1 MAEVDGKV
9 VMQSKEGHLYQ
20 VAPEDVP
27 TVSRDQGW
35 TVAHDDAV
43 QKRLEERAQYAQYGS
58 TGQQA
63 LGAAETAV
71 RTATLGAVPGFGSP
85 EDVAGRSQQLQQ
97 ESPVANFLS
106 QAVGAAAPALATGGA
121 LGAAGLGEGLLAGA
135 AGATVEG
142 AVGGTAQEVEAAR
155 QEQRPVSV
163 GNILMYGVGGEL
175 VGRAL
180 PAALRAGVGAARR
193 AAVETGEGVL
203 AGAERR
209 ALEASADV
217 ADGVPVG
224 PDRDVFLANA
234 HKEVIDQA
242 STRSAKSLDQLSQD
256 VAELSSDGAKRA
268 KVKTLMAKTNP
279 EQREWA
285 ATQSQA
291 ALDLRNEIRPKK
303 WDPSAPQPEGTD
315 FRAIPE
321 LKKPLSDI
329 ASTLTQGSKSLD
341 EASEAL
347 DWHDAA
353 GRMERDLG
361 KHQET
366 LRKLARDGVEGADE
380 LAARV
385 GEHRAQLRTDRESGD
400 LWGEAG
406 DYQRGINQALEDRWH
421 PGARE
426 VKGQFAREMDD
437 GSLQFDPAKLRK
449 HLSADEVGRGVMP
462 EQLDKQLQGAEGLI
476 QTHRTY
482 GTASEEQ
489 LSRMQSAVDSV
500 REQLRLSDDVRGARA
515 RVKEREGV
523 LRESAKFDREQAG
536 ALREERQSAAKKSA
550 DEEMRSQVLSGLA
563 GAAAGALGHSLGLG
577 AVVTAGTKLLRMSRL
592 LETLGRTGEATVASA
607 AKGAVIG
614 NAGRAM
620 RAVESIAGKAVRGTE
635 EEAAGAGARAAETAG
650 SRARDIVDRIRGRE
664 AQAGSVVVQ
673 GEAHPA
679 IDKLATKLQAKL
691 DKLDALEKKAIPGVE
706 DEHGLNLA
714 GERHADRLDKARG
727 AVEEGVHA
735 LHEEYGGRIADVLG
749 GREPGEL
756 GPKARAKYDRLKKG
770 QDELDRVIGE
780 HGGGMQK
787 AELGGGKTVDTLHV
801 ENPRDA
807 ARSYLSGRK
816 TVDTE
821 AGAVSV
827 GKNLKGL
834 AASPL
839 GLTTAAGALG
849 LAGFKGAQGHIE
861 RFQGDY
867 PDLQTA
873 FEARRKTLDA
883 VMGDPLALHR
893 AIGQHLGPLGKVN
906 PDAYGQIA
914 ARLQSAVQYLHENMP
929 AQMSANMVRPNGIPM
944 SRATARDFAQK
955 YNSALNPA
963 SVFQDV
969 KNGSATP
976 TQLRTLQT
984 VHPDLY
990 DGLRLQLVRQVA
1002 QNPASMSTQRKLRM
1016 DILFGGDGTAGRAY
1030 SWPLANAIRGYR
1042 QERTAQAGSGNQTA
1056 AASTAHKSAPSRSIS
1071 AIKSSVTNA

>member
-35 TVAHDDAV
+35 AVAHDEAV

-85 EDVAGRSQQLQQ
+85 EDVQGRSQVLQQ

-106 QAVGAAAPALATGGA
+106 QAVGAAAPAIATGGA
-121 LGAAGLGEGLLAGA
+121 LGAAGLGEGLVAGA
-135 AGATVEG
+135 AGAVAEG

-155 QEQRPVSV
+155 QENRPVSV

-175 VGRAL
+175 VGRAI

-193 AAVETGEGVL
+193 VAAETGEGVL

-234 HKEVIDQA
+234 HKQVIDQA
-242 STRSAKSLDQLSQD
+242 ATRGAKSLDQLSQD
-256 VAELSSDGAKRA
+256 VAELSGDGAKRA

-285 ATQSQA
+285 ASQSQA
-291 ALDLRNEIRPKK
+291 ALDLRNEVRPKK
-303 WDPSAPQPEGTD
+303 WDPSTPAPEGTD

-321 LKKPLSDI
+321 LKKPLNDI
-329 ASTLTQGSKSLD
+329 ASTLTQGSKALD
-341 EASEAL
+341 DASEAI
-347 DWHDAA
+347 DWHEAG

-366 LRKLARDGVEGADE
+366 LRKLAADGVEGADE
-380 LAARV
+380 LSARL
-385 GEHRAQLRTDRESGD
+385 GEHRAQLRIDRESGD

-406 DYQRGINQALEDRWH
+406 DYQRGINQAVADRYA

-426 VKGQFAREMDD
+426 VKGQFAREMED

-462 EQLDKQLQGAEGLI
+462 EQLEKQLQGAEGLI

-515 RVKEREGV
+515 RVKEQGNPYA
-523 LRESAKFDREQAG
+523 SKSYDPEQAG
-536 ALREERQSAAKKSA
+536 AVREARDAAAKKAAA
-550 DEEMRSQVLSGLA
+550 DELKSQVMSGLL
-563 GAAAGALGHSLGLG
+563 GAAAGAVGHSLGLG

-592 LETLGRTGEATVASA
+592 LETLGRTGEATVSSA
-607 AKGAVIG
+607 ARGAVLG

-620 RAVESIAGKAVRGTE
+620 RAVEDLAGRATRGAEEDAV
-635 EEAAGAGARAAETAG
+635 GAGARAAETAAPAVERM
-650 SRARDIVDRIRGRE
+650 RAR
-664 AQAGSVVVQ
+664 AGQEGAVVVT
-673 GEAHPA
+673 GEAHPK
-679 IDKLATKLQAKL
+679 IDKLATKLQERV
-691 DKLDALEKKAIPGVE
+691 DKVRSLEKRGITDGRV
-706 DEHGLNLA
+706 D
-714 GERHADRLDKARG
+714 DARG
-727 AVEEGVHA
+727 KVDELLHRLREE
-735 LHEEYGGRIADVLG
+735 HEGRISDVLD
-749 GREPGEL
+749 GRSPEEL
-756 GPKARAKYDRLKKG
+756 GPKARARYDRLKKSQG
-770 QDELDRVIGE
+770 ELEGILAE
-780 HGGGMQK
+780 HGGKM
-787 AELGGGKTVDTLHV
+787 ENVDLGGGKTV
-801 ENPRDA
+801 ESYANGDA
-807 ARSYLSGRK
+807 MKSAEAYLKGRK
-816 TVDTE
+816 TIDTE
-821 AGAVSV
+821 AGAVST
-827 GKNLKGL
+827 GANLKGL

-839 GLTTAAGALG
+839 GLTTAAGAIGLG
-849 LAGFKGAQGHIE
+849 GYKFAQTHIE

-873 FEARRKTLDA
+873 FDARRKTLDGI
-883 VMGDPLALHR
+883 MNDPLVLHQV
-893 AIGQHLGPLGKVN
+893 IGQHLGPLSKVH

-963 SVFQDV
+963 SVFEDV
-969 KNGSATP
+969 KNGTATP
-976 TQLRTLQT
+976 TQMRTLQT
-984 VHPDLY
+984 VHPDLF
-990 DGLRLQLVRQVA
+990 DSLRLQLVRQVS
-1002 QNPASMSTQRKLRM
+1002 QNPDSMSTQRKLRM
-1016 DILFGGDGTAGRAY
+1016 DILFGGDGLAGRAY
-1030 SWPLANAIRGYR
+1030 SWPMAKAISAYR
-1042 QERTAQAGSGNQTA
+1042 QDRAAQAGSGNQMA
-1056 AASTAHKSAPSRSIS
+1056 ASSTAHKSAPSRSIS

>member
-1 MAEVDGKV
+1 MAEVDGKT
-9 VMQSKEGHLYQ
+9 VMQSKDGRLYQ

-35 TVAHDDAV
+35 TVAGDDAV

-71 RTATLGAVPGFGSP
+71 RTATLGAVPGFGSAQ
-85 EDVAGRSQQLQQ
+85 DVQGRSQQLQQ

-106 QAVGAAAPALATGGA
+106 QAVGAAAPALATGGV
-121 LGAAGLGEGLLAGA
+121 LGAAGVAEAGLAGL
-135 AGATVEG
+135 AGTAVEG
-142 AVGGTAQEVEAAR
+142 AVGGTAQEAEAAR
-155 QEQRPVSV
+155 QENRPFSV
-163 GNILMYGVGGEL
+163 GNVLMYGVGGEI
-175 VGRAL
+175 VGRAI

-193 AAVETGEGVL
+193 LATETGEGVL

-256 VAELSSDGAKRA
+256 VAELSGEGAKRA

-315 FRAIPE
+315 FSAIPE
-321 LKKPLSDI
+321 LKKPLRDV
-329 ASTLTQGSKSLD
+329 ASTLTQGSKALD

-353 GRMERDLG
+353 GKLERDLG
-361 KHQET
+361 KHQDT
-366 LRKLARDGVEGADE
+366 LRRLASDGVEGADE
-380 LAARV
+380 LAARI
-385 GEHRAQLRTDRESGD
+385 GEHRSQLRIDRESGD

-406 DYQRGINQALEDRWH
+406 DYQRGLNQALEDRWH

-426 VKGQFAREMDD
+426 VKGQFAREMED

-462 EQLDKQLQGAEGLI
+462 EQLEKQLQGAEGLI

-500 REQLRLSDDVRGARA
+500 REQLRLSDDVRGARV

-523 LRESAKFDREQAG
+523 IRESAKFDREQAG
-536 ALREERQSAAKKSA
+536 ALREERLSAAKKSA
-550 DEEMRSQVLSGLA
+550 ADELKSEMMSGLL
-563 GAAAGALGHSLGLG
+563 GAAAGAVGHSLGLG
-577 AVVTAGTKLLRMSRL
+577 AVVTVGTKLLRMSRL

-607 AKGAVIG
+607 AKGAVLG

-620 RAVESIAGKAVRGTE
+620 RAVESLAGKAVRGTE
-635 EEAAGAGARAAETAG
+635 EEAAGAGARAAESG
-650 SRARDIVDRIRGRE
+650 ARDIVDRVRGRQAE
-664 AQAGSVVVQ
+664 AGSVVVE
-673 GEAHPA
+673 GGASA
-679 IDKLATKLQAKL
+679 NIDRRASKLSQKL
-691 DKLDALEKKAIPGVE
+691 DKVRDLETAAAGKTEGRAVE
-706 DEHGLNLA
+706 
-714 GERHADRLDKARG
+714 RLDEARG
-727 AVEEGVHA
+727 KLAEHLND
-735 LHEEYGGRIADVLG
+735 LHDEYETRIQDVLG
-749 GREPGEL
+749 GREPSEL
-756 GPKARAKYDRLKKG
+756 GAKARAKHDALVAERDTL
-770 QDELDRVIGE
+770 RAVARE
-780 HGGGMQK
+780 HGSGVTETGGLDINPGDEPK
-787 AELGGGKTVDTLHV
+787 VAEKYLAGRQSSRT
-801 ENPRDA
+801 DA
-807 ARSYLSGRK
+807 GN
-816 TVDTE
+816 
-821 AGAVSV
+821 VSV
-827 GKNLKGL
+827 GENLKGL
-834 AASPL
+834 ATSPL
-839 GLTTAAGALG
+839 GLTTAAGAIGLG
-849 LAGFKGAQGHIE
+849 GYKLAQGHIE

-883 VMGDPLALHR
+883 VMADPLVLHQM
-893 AIGQHLGPLGKVN
+893 IGQHLGPLSKVN
-906 PDAYGQIA
+906 ADAFSQIA

-929 AQMSANMVRPNGIPM
+929 AQMSANMVRPSGIPM

-963 SVFQDV
+963 SVFEDV
-969 KNGSATP
+969 KNGTATP
-976 TQLRTLQT
+976 TQMRTLQT

-990 DGLRLQLVRQVA
+990 DGLRLHLVRQVA
-1002 QNPASMSTQRKLRM
+1002 QNPGSMSTQRKLRM
-1016 DILFGGDGTAGRAY
+1016 DILFGGDGLAGRAY
-1030 SWPLANAIRGYR
+1030 SWPLANAIRSYR
-1042 QERTAQAGSGNQTA
+1042 QARTDQAGSGNQVA
-1056 AASTAHKSAPSRSIS
+1056 AASTAHRNTPSRSIS